1 MASAPHSPD
10 HRSDD
15 AGEAALWNGWL
26 HEVRTALQVLLGR
39 TQLLRR
45 RVGAQDHVHRHA
57 MHMTLQT
64 IEDATHG
71 LMR

>member
-10 HRSDD
+10 HRPDD
-15 AGEAALWNGWL
+15 PALRVGWL
-26 HEVRTALQVLLGR
+26 HEVRTALPVLLGR

-45 RVGAQDHVHRHA
+45 FVGALEHVRGDE
-57 MHMTLQT
+57 MQTTLQT